1 MVGISMSVAWPFRA
15 AVGGCVFAALLTSAR
30 SVLWRSARPRRR
42 TKDERAP
49 DDLTASHQMSLLR
62 MVRTSSQ
69 VADGR
74 DDPDPPAG
82 ENAPAVGSNEDASGS
97 IIGAPQ
103 VPAHSHQRR
112 SPRLFT
118 VRGWRLWSLPRGAVV
133 CLLLVEAAAVAS
145 TAVFG
150 SRYPIS
156 GHQLGYFGATVAMGL
171 VFAEATR
178 GVERM
183 RRWFSNTPHVNMS
196 SVWTLS
202 AALLTTPL
210 LAAATAAILYAH
222 LWLRSWYRVSG
233 VQAFRVVFN
242 VSVVVLSCHAAAAVA
257 VAAPGS
263 ALLPTRFVGALFVV
277 LIIITYSAVNSTL
290 AGLALS
296 LLHDQRSLRS
306 LLGSWRENSLEYAT
320 LCVGV
325 IVAALLMWR
334 PWLVVLV
341 LLPLYVLHRSVL
353 IRQLEDAI
361 TTDEKT
367 GLLNATTWRGL
378 ATSAFDRARRH
389 GTTLGLLMADL
400 DHFAQVN
407 EEFGYLV
414 GDEALRAV
422 AEAMRQEIQSYDLC
436 GRFNGEEFVILLP
449 GSQLADAIGVADRIC
464 QRIRDLHAGR
474 PAVDSGA
481 AGMRLSVSIGAASY
495 PDAGQRLEEVLV
507 AADNALFAAK
517 DAGRDQVRA
526 VRLRQ

>member
-1 MVGISMSVAWPFRA
+1 
-15 AVGGCVFAALLTSAR
+15 
-30 SVLWRSARPRRR
+30 
-42 TKDERAP
+42 
-49 DDLTASHQMSLLR
+49 
-62 MVRTSSQ
+62 
-69 VADGR
+69 
-74 DDPDPPAG
+74 
-82 ENAPAVGSNEDASGS
+82 
-97 IIGAPQ
+97 
-103 VPAHSHQRR
+103 
-112 SPRLFT
+112 
-118 VRGWRLWSLPRGAVV
+118 
-133 CLLLVEAAAVAS
+133 VECAAVAS
-145 TAVFG
+145 TAVLG
-150 SRYPIS
+150 SLEPVS
-156 GHQLGYFGATVAMGL
+156 GRRLGYFGAIVAMGL

-183 RRWFSNTPHVNMS
+183 RRWFSDTPHVNMS

-210 LAAATAAILYAH
+210 LAAATATILYGH
-222 LWLRSWYRVSG
+222 LWYRSWYRVSG
-233 VQAFRVVFN
+233 VQAYRVVFN

-257 VAAPGS
+257 VAAPGT
-263 ALLPTRFVGALFVV
+263 ALIPTRLAGALFVV

-306 LLGSWRENSLEYAT
+306 LAGSWSENSLEYAT

-353 IRQLEDAI
+353 VRQLERAL

-367 GLLNATTWRGL
+367 GLLNAATWHGL

-414 GDEALRAV
+414 GDQALRAV
-422 AEAMRQEIQSYDLC
+422 AEAMRCEMRSYDLC
-436 GRFNGEEFVILLP
+436 GRFDGEEFVILLP
-449 GSQLADAIGVADRIC
+449 GNELTDTVDVADRIC
-464 QRIRDLHAGR
+464 QRIRDLHIAR
-474 PAVDSGA
+474 PVTDSGA
-481 AGMRLSVSIGAASY
+481 PEVRLSMSIGAASY
-495 PDAGQRLEEVLV
+495 PDAGQRLEELLV

-526 VRLRQ
+526 VRLGP

>member
-1 MVGISMSVAWPFRA
+1 
-15 AVGGCVFAALLTSAR
+15 
-30 SVLWRSARPRRR
+30 
-42 TKDERAP
+42 
-49 DDLTASHQMSLLR
+49 
-62 MVRTSSQ
+62 
-69 VADGR
+69 
-74 DDPDPPAG
+74 
-82 ENAPAVGSNEDASGS
+82 
-97 IIGAPQ
+97 
-103 VPAHSHQRR
+103 
-112 SPRLFT
+112 
-118 VRGWRLWSLPRGAVV
+118 
-133 CLLLVEAAAVAS
+133 
-145 TAVFG
+145 
-150 SRYPIS
+150 
-156 GHQLGYFGATVAMGL
+156 
-171 VFAEATR
+171 
-178 GVERM
+178 M

-222 LWLRSWYRVSG
+222 LWVRSWYRVSG

-257 VAAPGS
+257 MAAPGS

-353 IRQLEDAI
+353 VRQLEDAI

-378 ATSAFDRARRH
+378 ATSAFDRARSH

-422 AEAMRQEIQSYDLC
+422 AEAMRQEIRSYDLC
-436 GRFNGEEFVILLP
+436 GRFSGEEFVILLP

-464 QRIRDLHAGR
+464 QRIRDLHIGQ
-474 PAVDSGA
+474 PAADSGA

-495 PDAGQRLEEVLV
+495 PDAGLRLEEVLV

-526 VRLRQ
+526 VRLRR